1 MANEF
6 PGDAAV
12 EIAVVEAE
20 LACSSAAYEEGE
32 ERRSRIGSAAYA
44 P

>member
-1 MANEF
+1 MAKF
-6 PGDAAV
+6 PGDTAT

-20 LACSSAAYEEGE
+20 LACSSAAYEEGK
-32 ERRSRIGSAAYA
+32 ERRSRINSAAYA